1 MITFRHTR
9 TGVVTEVQTPEER
22 AAQVEPPEFRDRTRR
37 RQIQLIAKMDASSKW
52 ERVSTH
58 QDASAPATPDPAPG
72 LQSVATTG
80 PAATPADS
88 GPKFTRVVTTTAKP
102 K

>member
-52 ERVSTH
+52 ERVSIH
-58 QDASAPATPDPAPG
+58 QDASAPAPT
-72 LQSVATTG
+72 
-80 PAATPADS
+80 PAADTDNQKETAGSGGSAPTD